1 YLVRQALD
9 TAVLVRADGTE
20 IAGDA
25 LAELARQYQL
35 SRGVIERLSRV
46 IDADA
51 LRAIAEGVVL
61 DLSSEAAA
69 EASARTLKARL
80 LEMQGN

>member
-1 YLVRQALD
+1 M
-9 TAVLVRADGTE
+9 TTH
-20 IAGDA
+20 
-25 LAELARQYQL
+25 
-35 SRGVIERLSRV
+35 SPS
-46 IDADA
+46 DADA

-80 LEMQGN
+80 LEMQGNASSANGGAKSDHSAMVKALERMANHDVAK